1 MKTKLLSCLFI
12 GLVLSLFGCASATT
26 GRRIDQAVA
35 AQIHKGDTKARV
47 VELLGTPSNASLTGT
62 GKEMLVWVF
71 ARSSVKGATFVPVVG
86 LFAGGAD
93 TQLTTFQVVLGPD
106 KLVEE
111 TLWNDGTTETR
122 LGK

>member
-1 MKTKLLSCLFI
+1 MKSKLLN
-12 GLVLSLFGCASATT
+12 VLILIFAVAAGGCASATS
-26 GRRIDQAVA
+26 GRQIDQAVA
-35 AQIHKGDTKARV
+35 AQVQKGDTKAKV
-47 VELLGTPSNASLTGT
+47 IALLGSPSSASLTGT

-93 TQLTTFQVVLGPD
+93 MQLTTFQVVLGPD

-111 TLWNDGTTETR
+111 TLWNEGTTETR
-122 LGK
+122 MGK